1 MTARPA
7 SSTPAA
13 PPTPRTAAHVTAPTA
28 SAPADVTARTAPS
41 GASAPTPGAPTTT
54 QATPVDAA
62 ALVDTATS
70 AKPSGTPT
78 PPAAPATDATT
89 TAPAYRPNAKYVL
102 LLGLMCAL
110 PAISTDI
117 YLPSLPDVAR
127 DLNTS
132 ATAAQL
138 TMTAMLIGG
147 AVGQL
152 VIGPLSDRF
161 GRRKPVMVGV
171 ALHVVTSLLCAVAPA
186 IIPLIALRS
195 MQGFFNASATV
206 VAMAVIRDRFVG
218 SDASRLISRLML
230 VIGVAPLFA
239 PSIGGVIAGQA
250 GWRAVFV
257 ALAVFGVVLWLIV
270 WRRLPETLPPDRRRD
285 GGLRT
290 ALAGYR
296 GLLRDRHFVALA
308 VMPGLGVAV
317 LMSYVVASPFVLR
330 EGFGLSE
337 HQFSLLFA
345 INGIGL
351 VAGAQ
356 VNAALVR
363 RVAPIRIVRV
373 VLPLSLAL
381 TTVLLVLAVTGLGG
395 LWGLLVVQWLV
406 LALVNFVPPN
416 ASALALSRHG
426 EIAGT
431 AAAFIGASQAGV
443 SGVVSPLSGL
453 LGGDAVAMAVVMVG
467 ASVAA
472 LLVLALAT
480 PAYRRGGAWT
490 G

>member
-1 MTARPA
+1 MTSRTTSPAPTAPTPGVARPA
-7 SSTPAA
+7 SAE
-13 PPTPRTAAHVTAPTA
+13 PTPT
-28 SAPADVTARTAPS
+28 
-41 GASAPTPGAPTTT
+41 
-54 QATPVDAA
+54 
-62 ALVDTATS
+62 
-70 AKPSGTPT
+70 
-78 PPAAPATDATT
+78 
-89 TAPAYRPNAKYVL
+89 YRPNAKYVL

-117 YLPSLPDVAR
+117 YLPSLPDVAA
-127 DLNTS
+127 DLHTS

-161 GRRKPVMVGV
+161 GRRRPVLVGV
-171 ALHVVTSLLCAVAPA
+171 SLHVVTSLLCAVAPA
-186 IIPLIALRS
+186 IVPLIALRT
-195 MQGFFNASATV
+195 MQGFFNASASV

-218 SDASRLISRLML
+218 ADASRLMSRLML

-239 PSIGGVIAGQA
+239 PSVGGLIAGEW
-250 GWRAVFV
+250 GWRAVFL
-257 ALAVFGVVLWLIV
+257 ALAIFGVVLWVVV
-270 WRRLPETLPPDRRRD
+270 WRRLPETLPPERRRQ
-285 GGLRT
+285 GGLGA
-290 ALAGYR
+290 ALSGYR
-296 GLLRDRHFVALA
+296 KLVKDRHFMALA
-308 VMPGLGVAV
+308 ILPGLGVAV

-330 EGFGLSE
+330 EGYGLSS

-373 VLPLSLAL
+373 VLPVSLGL
-381 TTVLLVLAVTGLGG
+381 TLVLLSIAITGWGG
-395 LWGLLVVQWLV
+395 LAALLVVLWLI
-406 LALVNFVPPN
+406 LAMVNFVPPN

-426 EIAGT
+426 EVAGT
-431 AAAFIGASQAGV
+431 AAAVIGATQAGV
-443 SGVVSPLSGL
+443 SGIVSPLSGL
-453 LGGDAVAMAVVMVG
+453 LGGDAVAMAAVMVG

-472 LLVLALAT
+472 LLVLSLAT
-480 PAYRRGGAWT
+480 PAYHRDGAWAV
-490 G
+490 

>member
-1 MTARPA
+1 MTDRT
-7 SSTPAA
+7 TPAA
-13 PPTPRTAAHVTAPTA
+13 TTDA
-28 SAPADVTARTAPS
+28 SAAAVATHGTANAAGTADAVSAARTPDTAGGAG
-41 GASAPTPGAPTTT
+41 GASTGSAE
-54 QATPVDAA
+54 AA
-62 ALVDTATS
+62 AQF
-70 AKPSGTPT
+70 
-78 PPAAPATDATT
+78 
-89 TAPAYRPNAKYVL
+89 RPNARYVL

-110 PAISTDI
+110 PAVSTDM

-147 AVGQL
+147 AAGQL

-161 GRRKPVMVGV
+161 GRRKPVLIGV
-171 ALHVVTSLLCAVAPA
+171 ALHIVTSLLCAIAPA
-186 IIPLIALRS
+186 IVPLIALRT

-206 VAMAVIRDRFVG
+206 VAMAIIRDRFVG
-218 SDASRLISRLML
+218 SDASRLMSRLML

-239 PSIGGVIAGQA
+239 PSLGGLVAGQW

-257 ALAVFGVVLWLIV
+257 VLGVFGAVLWVVV
-270 WRRLPETLPPDRRRD
+270 WRRLPETLTPERRRH

-290 ALAGYR
+290 ALSGYR
-296 GLLRDRHFVALA
+296 ALLSDRHFVALA
-308 VMPGLGVAV
+308 ILPGLGMAV

-330 EGFGLSE
+330 EGYGLSATE
-337 HQFSLLFA
+337 FSLLFA
-345 INGIGL
+345 VNGVGL

-373 VLPLSLAL
+373 VLPISLGLTAVLLALAL
-381 TTVLLVLAVTGLGG
+381 TGWGG
-395 LWGLLVVQWLV
+395 LVALLVVLWLI

-416 ASALALSRHG
+416 ASALALTRHG

-431 AAAFIGASQAGV
+431 AAAVIGSLQAGV
-443 SGVVSPLSGL
+443 AGVVSPLSGL
-453 LGGDAVAMAVVMVG
+453 LGGDAVAMASVMVG
-467 ASVAA
+467 SALLG

-480 PAYRRGGAWT
+480 PAYRRDGAWSV
-490 G
+490 

>member
-1 MTARPA
+1 MSSRTTPPA
-7 SSTPAA
+7 PTDPAPAA
-13 PPTPRTAAHVTAPTA
+13 GVVPPGVVPVVAA
-28 SAPADVTARTAPS
+28 
-41 GASAPTPGAPTTT
+41 APTP
-54 QATPVDAA
+54 Q
-62 ALVDTATS
+62 
-70 AKPSGTPT
+70 
-78 PPAAPATDATT
+78 
-89 TAPAYRPNAKYVL
+89 YRPNAKYVL

-127 DLNTS
+127 DLHTS

-161 GRRKPVMVGV
+161 GRRKPVLVGV
-171 ALHVVTSLLCAVAPA
+171 SLHVVTSILCALAPA
-186 IIPLIALRS
+186 IVPLIALRT
-195 MQGFFNASATV
+195 MQGFFNASASV

-218 SDASRLISRLML
+218 ADASRLMSRLML

-239 PSIGGVIAGQA
+239 PSVGGLIAGEW
-250 GWRAVFV
+250 GWRAVFL
-257 ALAVFGVVLWLIV
+257 ALALFGVVLWVVV
-270 WRRLPETLPPDRRRD
+270 WRRLPETLPPERRRQ
-285 GGLRT
+285 GGLRP

-296 GLLRDRHFVALA
+296 KLLRDRHFVALA
-308 VMPGLGVAV
+308 ILPGLGVAV

-330 EGFGLSE
+330 EGYGLSA

-345 INGIGL
+345 VNGMGL

-373 VLPLSLAL
+373 VLPVSLGL
-381 TTVLLVLAVTGLGG
+381 TLVLLAIAITGWGG
-395 LWGLLVVQWLV
+395 LTALLVVLWLI
-406 LALVNFVPPN
+406 LAMVNFVPPN

-426 EIAGT
+426 EVAGT
-431 AAAFIGASQAGV
+431 AAAVIGATQAGV
-443 SGVVSPLSGL
+443 SGIVSPLSGL
-453 LGGDAVAMAVVMVG
+453 LGGDAVAMASVMVG
-467 ASVAA
+467 ASFAA

-480 PAYRRGGAWT
+480 PAYHRDGAWAV
-490 G
+490 

>member
-1 MTARPA
+1 M
-7 SSTPAA
+7 SS
-13 PPTPRTAAHVTAPTA
+13 RTTSTAPTGH
-28 SAPADVTARTAPS
+28 APAAGVVP
-41 GASAPTPGAPTTT
+41 PGVVPV
-54 QATPVDAA
+54 VDAA
-62 ALVDTATS
+62 
-70 AKPSGTPT
+70 
-78 PPAAPATDATT
+78 PAPQ
-89 TAPAYRPNAKYVL
+89 YRPNAKYVL

-117 YLPSLPDVAR
+117 YLPSLPDVAK

-161 GRRKPVMVGV
+161 GRRKPVLVGV
-171 ALHVVTSLLCAVAPA
+171 SLHVVTSLLCAVAPA
-186 IIPLIALRS
+186 IVPLIALRT

-218 SDASRLISRLML
+218 SDASRLMSRLML

-239 PSIGGVIAGQA
+239 PSIGGVIAGQW
-250 GWRAVFV
+250 GWRGVFA
-257 ALAVFGVVLWLIV
+257 ALAVFGVVLWVVV
-270 WRRLPETLPPDRRRD
+270 WRRLPETLPPGRRRE
-285 GGLRT
+285 GGLGT

-296 GLLRDRHFVALA
+296 NLLRDRHFVALA
-308 VMPGLGVAV
+308 ILPGLGVAV

-330 EGFGLSE
+330 EGYGLSAQ
-337 HQFSLLFA
+337 QFSLLFA
-345 INGIGL
+345 VNGIGL

-356 VNAALVR
+356 VNASLVR

-373 VLPLSLAL
+373 VLPVSVVL
-381 TTVLLVLAVTGLGG
+381 TLVLLAIAITGWGG
-395 LWGLLVVQWLV
+395 LVALLVVLWLI
-406 LALVNFVPPN
+406 LAMVNFVPPN

-426 EIAGT
+426 EVAGT
-431 AAAFIGASQAGV
+431 AAAVIGATQAGV
-443 SGVVSPLSGL
+443 SGIVSPLSGL
-453 LGGDAVAMAVVMVG
+453 LGGDAVAMAAVMVG

-480 PAYRRGGAWT
+480 PAYHRDGAWS

>member
-7 SSTPAA
+7 PAPDTA
-13 PPTPRTAAHVTAPTA
+13 ALPTPRTAAPATTPTA
-28 SAPADVTARTAPS
+28 APPGGGTASTPRSAT
-41 GASAPTPGAPTTT
+41 
-54 QATPVDAA
+54 
-62 ALVDTATS
+62 
-70 AKPSGTPT
+70 AKPGTPT
-78 PPAAPATDATT
+78 APAAPP
-89 TAPAYRPNAKYVL
+89 APAFRPDYRYVL
-102 LLGLMCAL
+102 LLGMMCAL

-127 DLNTS
+127 DLQTS

-138 TMTAMLIGG
+138 TMTAMMIGG

-161 GRRKPVMVGV
+161 GRRRPVMVGV
-171 ALHVVTSLLCAVAPA
+171 ALHVVTSVLCAVAPA
-186 IIPLIALRS
+186 IVPLIGLRA

-218 SDASRLISRLML
+218 SDASRLMSRLML

-250 GWRAVFV
+250 GWRAVFL
-257 ALAVFGVVLWLIV
+257 ALALFGVVLWVVV
-270 WRRLPETLPPDRRRD
+270 WRRLPETLPAERRRT

-296 GLLRDRHFVALA
+296 SLLRDRHFVALA

-330 EGFGLSE
+330 EGYGLSE
-337 HQFSLLFA
+337 HEFSLLFA
-345 INGIGL
+345 VNGIGL

-373 VLPLSLAL
+373 VLPVSLAL
-381 TTVLLVLAVTGLGG
+381 TVVLLVLAVTGAGG
-395 LWGLLVVQWLV
+395 LWALLVAQWLI

-443 SGVVSPLSGL
+443 SGLVSPLSGL
-453 LGGDAVAMAVVMVG
+453 LGGDAVAMAAVMVG
-467 ASVAA
+467 SSLLA

-480 PAYRRGGAWT
+480 PAYRRGGGWT

>member
-1 MTARPA
+1 MGRMTART
-7 SSTPAA
+7 TPVPDGAA
-13 PPTPRTAAHVTAPTA
+13 PPTTPRTAASVVPAPTSPSAAAPSVGPVPGVDGA
-28 SAPADVTARTAPS
+28 SSAVAAAVPGATATTPAPAD
-41 GASAPTPGAPTTT
+41 
-54 QATPVDAA
+54 
-62 ALVDTATS
+62 
-70 AKPSGTPT
+70 
-78 PPAAPATDATT
+78 
-89 TAPAYRPNAKYVL
+89 APAYRPNAKYVL

-127 DLNTS
+127 DLDTS

-161 GRRKPVMVGV
+161 GRRRPVMIGV
-171 ALHVVTSLLCAVAPA
+171 ALHVVVSVLCAAAPA
-186 IIPLIALRS
+186 IVPLIGLRAA
-195 MQGFFNASATV
+195 QGFFNASATV

-218 SDASRLISRLML
+218 SDASRLMSRLML

-239 PSIGGVIAGQA
+239 PSIGGLIAGQA
-250 GWRAVFV
+250 GWRAVFL
-257 ALAVFGVVLWLIV
+257 ALALFGVVLWLVV
-270 WRRLPETLPPDRRRD
+270 WRRLPETLPAARRRT

-290 ALAGYR
+290 ALSGYR
-296 GLLRDRHFVALA
+296 SLLRDRHFVALA
-308 VMPGLGVAV
+308 IMPGLGVAV

-345 INGIGL
+345 VNGLGL

-373 VLPLSLAL
+373 VLPISLAL
-381 TTVLLVLAVTGLGG
+381 TLVLLGLAVTGAGG
-395 LWGLLVVQWLV
+395 LWALLAVQWLI
-406 LALVNFVPPN
+406 LAMVNFVPPN

-431 AAAFIGASQAGV
+431 AAAFIGACQAGV

-453 LGGDAVAMAVVMVG
+453 LGGDAVAMAVVMAG
-467 ASVAA
+467 SSVAA